1 MKRMQ
6 IHELKLAPRKKSKV
20 IGRGGKRGTTSGRGT
35 KGQGAHGKKK
45 DPLFEGGRSTLI
57 ERMKKL
63 RGFKSIYQK
72 PFTVTLR
79 QLDKHF
85 ADGDKVTLD
94 SFVDKKIFGK
104 IVRRSGVKIV
114 TTGAL
119 TKKLS
124 IGKDI
129 NLSASAVEAVKK
141 AGGSVEE

>member
-1 MKRMQ
+1 MQ
-6 IHELKLAPRKKSKV
+6 IHELQLAPRKKTKV

-35 KGQGAHGKKK
+35 KGQGAHGKHK
-45 DPLFEGGRSTLI
+45 DPLFEGGRSSLV

-85 ADGDKVTLD
+85 ADGEKVTLD
-94 SFVDKKIFGK
+94 SFVEKKLFGK
-104 IVRRSGVKIV
+104 IARRSGVKV
-114 TTGAL
+114 VSTGEL
-119 TKKLS
+119 KKKLV
-124 IGKDI
+124 IAKDI

>member
-1 MKRMQ
+1 MQ
-6 IHELKLAPRKKSKV
+6 IHELKLQARQKAKV

-45 DPLFEGGRSTLI
+45 DPLFEGGRSSLV

-79 QLDKHF
+79 QLEQHF
-85 ADGDKVTLD
+85 AEGDKVTLD
-94 SFVDKKIFGK
+94 AFVEKKLFGK

-114 TTGAL
+114 TTGEL
-119 TKKLS
+119 KKKLV

-129 NLSASAVEAVKK
+129 NLSASAVEAIKK

>member
-1 MKRMQ
+1 MQ
-6 IHELKLAPRKKSKV
+6 IHELKLTPRKKTKV

-94 SFVDKKIFGK
+94 AFVEKKIFGK
-104 IVRRSGVKIV
+104 IVRRAGVKV
-114 TTGAL
+114 VSTGEL
-119 TKKLS
+119 KKKLTFA
-124 IGKDI
+124 KDI
-129 NLSASAVEAVKK
+129 DLSESAVEAVKK
-141 AGGSVEE
+141 AGGSIEE

>member
-1 MKRMQ
+1 MQVHQLKIAKR
-6 IHELKLAPRKKSKV
+6 KDKKV

-85 ADGDKVTLD
+85 ADGEKVTRD
-94 SFVDKKIFGK
+94 AFVEKKIFGK
-104 IVRRSGVKIV
+104 IVRRSGVKVV
-114 TTGAL
+114 TTGQL
-119 TKKLS
+119 TKKL
-124 IGKDI
+124 IIAKDI
-129 NLSASAVEAVKK
+129 DLSASAIEAIKK
-141 AGGSVEE
+141 AGGSIEE

>member
-1 MKRMQ
+1 MQ
-6 IHELKLAPRKKSKV
+6 IHELKLKARKKSKV

-45 DPLFEGGRSTLI
+45 DPLFEGGRSSLV

-79 QLDKHF
+79 QLDQHF
-85 ADGDKVTLD
+85 VDGEKVTLD
-94 SFVDKKIFGK
+94 AFVEKKLFGK
-104 IVRRSGVKIV
+104 IVRRSGVKVV
-114 TTGAL
+114 TTGVL
-119 TKKLS
+119 SKKLVV
-124 IGKDI
+124 GKDI
-129 NLSASAVEAVKK
+129 DLSATAVEAVKK

>member
-1 MKRMQ
+1 MQ
-6 IHELKLAPRKKSKV
+6 IHQLQLEPRKKTKV

-85 ADGDKVTLD
+85 ASGEKVTRD
-94 SFVDKKIFGK
+94 AFVEKKLFGK
-104 IVRRSGVKIV
+104 VVRRAGVKV
-114 TTGAL
+114 VATGEL
-119 TKKLS
+119 TKKLVFS
-124 IGKDI
+124 RDI
-129 NLSASAVEAVKK
+129 DLSATAVDAVKK
-141 AGGSVEE
+141 AGGTIEE

>member
-1 MKRMQ
+1 MQ
-6 IHELKLAPRKKSKV
+6 IHELQLAPRKKTKV

-85 ADGDKVTLD
+85 VDGDKVTLD
-94 SFVDKKIFGK
+94 AFVEKKIFGK
-104 IVRRSGVKIV
+104 IVRRSGVKV
-114 TTGAL
+114 VSTGEL
-119 TKKLS
+119 KKKLTF
-124 IGKDI
+124 GKDI
-129 NLSASAVEAVKK
+129 DLSESAVEAIKK
-141 AGGSVEE
+141 AGGSIEE